1 MHRRKKRPLSSDQKW
16 LVTFSDLVTLILVFF
31 ILLFS
36 MSQIDNVKFR
46 ALAQSLQNREIF
58 EYNQSV
64 IPFEYMES
72 STVKNVGENQNKS
85 SELQDEQK
93 FSPSTEL
100 TPKEN
105 NVIASTQGES
115 DSLDQI
121 LVEVRQYLD
130 EADLTDVIVAN
141 RDDRGVVL
149 VLQEQVLFDT
159 GEAIL
164 LPQAYPFLSKIG
176 NLLSGIPNYVK
187 IEGHTDNRPI
197 TTYRYPSNWELS
209 TARASSVIR
218 YFTSEHNVDPRR
230 FIAVGYG
237 DTRPIVSNTNP
248 NNLQKNR
255 RVEIVISDPASKEVI
270 D

>member
-1 MHRRKKRPLSSDQKW
+1 MRRRKKRSSSSSGDQKW

-46 ALAQSLQNREIF
+46 ALAQSFQRSEIF

-64 IPFEYMES
+64 IPFDYMES
-72 STVKNVGENQNKS
+72 STVKSVEGKPHQATQFQHAQENGAQS
-85 SELQDEQK
+85 S
-93 FSPSTEL
+93 
-100 TPKEN
+100 
-105 NVIASTQGES
+105 VASTAEGS
-115 DSLDQI
+115 ISLDEI
-121 LVEVRQYLD
+121 LVEVQSYL
-130 EADLTDVIVAN
+130 EESNLTDVVLVN

-149 VLQEQVLFDT
+149 VLQEQILFDT
-159 GEAIL
+159 GEAVL
-164 LPQAYPFLSKIG
+164 LSHAYPLLDKIG
-176 NLLSGIPNYVK
+176 NLISTIPNYVK

-218 YFTSEHNVDPRR
+218 YFISKNDVDSTR

-237 DTRPIVSNTNP
+237 DTRPLVSNTTP
-248 NNLQKNR
+248 ENLQKNR
-255 RVEIVISDPASKEVI
+255 RVEIVISDPKKNGEVE
-270 D
+270 